1 MCISLPQE
9 WQATYVESRRLKLGI
24 AINKPHSNVQH
35 QLVNCLSFPLDN
47 EISMI
52 DFLFTAHYPHG
63 LIYDVANSISCCPL
77 GYLFVI
83 NTNCVFGLMSI

>member
-1 MCISLPQE
+1 
-9 WQATYVESRRLKLGI
+9 
-24 AINKPHSNVQH
+24 
-35 QLVNCLSFPLDN
+35 
-47 EISMI
+47 MI

-77 GYLFVI
+77 GDLFVI